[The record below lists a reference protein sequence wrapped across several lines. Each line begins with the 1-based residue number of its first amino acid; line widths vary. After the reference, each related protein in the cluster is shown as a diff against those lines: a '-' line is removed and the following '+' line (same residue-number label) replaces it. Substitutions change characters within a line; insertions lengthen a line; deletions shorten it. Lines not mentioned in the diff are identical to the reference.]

1 MVEAASGRTQ
11 GHLVRN
17 VHTGNWR
24 QSNPPQARDQAYSG
38 VSSSGAGVLKL
49 AHIDDGDSAFAELC
63 SRTLMRRNHE
73 DIEELLGSG
82 DQMER
87 LLRVVVGLAS
97 DLDLDATLHRIV
109 TAAMELT
116 GARYG
121 ALGVRGSDGTLVS
134 FHHSGLDAATVA
146 RLGQLPVGKG
156 VLGVLLDEPE
166 ALRLDD
172 LTAHP
177 AAVGFPAHH
186 PPMRALLGVPITVR
200 QTKFGSLY
208 LTEPTG
214 RRAFSDSDE
223 IAARTLASAAAVAI
237 DNAQLF
243 DRLRTTARWVEASR
257 AITTALLTEAEPNA
271 HPLRLIAE
279 RACELTDAEQA
290 IVLVP
295 DGADAPAD
303 QVDTLIVTTAVG
315 LCADAVTGQQ
325 VPVDGS
331 TTGGVFR
338 TGEPLLTESF
348 RHPIQAFTDI
358 GQRPA
363 IVMPLRARESV
374 LGVIVVARNERAGPF
389 DQSHL
394 ELMSDFADHA
404 AVALT
409 LAVTREQA
417 RELSITVDRER
428 IAHDLHDHVI
438 QRLFAVGMDL
448 QGTVARSRSR
458 EVTERL
464 NRTIDDLQATI
475 DEIRAT
481 IFALQSP
488 RRAGAGFRQRIQH
501 AIAVLT
507 ENRDI
512 KTTVRM
518 FGPLS
523 AIGDDIAGH
532 AEPVIVEAV
541 SNAVRHSGAEHVTV
555 EITVDDALRIDVTD
569 DGCGIPTDNT
579 RHSGL
584 ANLKRRAELVGGNCE
599 IGSTPDGGTRIRWV
613 APLAAS

>member
-1 MVEAASGRTQ
+1 
-11 GHLVRN
+11 
-17 VHTGNWR
+17 
-24 QSNPPQARDQAYSG
+24 
-38 VSSSGAGVLKL
+38 
-49 AHIDDGDSAFAELC
+49 
-63 SRTLMRRNHE
+63 MRRNHE

-257 AITTALLTEAEPNA
+257 AITTALLTEVEPNA

-448 QGTVARSRSR
+448 QGTVARSRSS

-501 AIAVLT
+501 AIAALT

-541 SNAVRHSGAEHVTV
+541 SNAVRHSGAEHVTI